1 MDVTTCE
8 VTFERVDGLPILL
21 HGLQQ
26 LRLAETIDAAVG
38 LPHGDRRGLSY
49 GQLSV
54 LLVAFIMSQAEHRL
68 CAVEEWVKTHHL
80 TLRQITGWEIREKDA
95 TDDRL
100 GALVEV
106 LGSDEAARF
115 QMEQQL
121 GGQMIRGYGLPT
133 EVGRC
138 DSSSFSVYHQIASE
152 EEEERLLRFG
162 QSKDHRPDL
171 RQYRQVLGTLDPAG
185 VPLLSATLP
194 GNGADD
200 PIYVPI
206 WERMAQTVGHK
217 DFVFIADCKASAHS
231 TRAQIDQQGGLY
243 CVPLALTGRM
253 DQTLAQ
259 WVLAPPAAMEA
270 IYLPDQDLTEEPIG
284 EGFELQ
290 LGQRW
295 REDNQQE
302 ATYHWMERQL
312 VVRSHALAKQQQQ
325 GLEQRLARAED
336 ALNALS
342 QRSAKDC
349 CALQQAV
356 DAILKRHRVSEF
368 FGWQVHYTPLMR
380 YTKRGRPKPDDLT
393 HQRLEERF
401 SLSFERNPEAIERA
415 QRLCGWRV
423 FATNAPISRLERSQA
438 VAYYRDQWT
447 LERGYSRFK
456 RGALPALPIFLQS
469 DERIIGLMFLL
480 TVALRLFTLM
490 EFVVRRQLKQDKTEL
505 SGLYAGNP
513 KRTTQRPSTE
523 SLLRA
528 FAGITLCRLPSGD
541 YYITPLNPLQTHI
554 LTLMAI
560 PPNLY
565 QRPNPPSASLSV
577 A

>member
-1 MDVTTCE
+1 MDVTNPE
-8 VTFERVDGLPILL
+8 VTFERVDELPILL
-21 HGLQQ
+21 HALQQ
-26 LRLAETIDAAVG
+26 LKLAETIDAA
-38 LPHGDRRGLSY
+38 LPPPHGDRRGLSY

-68 CAVEEWVKTHHL
+68 CAVEEWVRTHHL
-80 TLRQITGWEIREKDA
+80 TLSQITGWEIGEKDA

-100 GALVEV
+100 GALVER
-106 LGSDEAARF
+106 LGTHEEARF
-115 QMEQQL
+115 AIEQQL

-138 DSSSFSVYHQIASE
+138 DSSSFSVYHQIERE
-152 EEEERLLRFG
+152 EEAERLLRFG

-200 PIYVPI
+200 PIYVPT
-206 WERMAQTVGHK
+206 WERMAQTIGHK
-217 DFVFIADCKASAHS
+217 DFVFIADCKASARR
-231 TRAQIDQQGGLY
+231 TRAQIDQQGGIY

-259 WVLAPPAAMEA
+259 WVVDPPAATED
-270 IYLPDQDLTEEPIG
+270 IYLPGQDLSQDPIG
-284 EGFELQ
+284 EGFELE

-295 REDNQQE
+295 CEDKE
-302 ATYHWMERQL
+302 TTYTWMERQL
-312 VVRSHALAKQQQQ
+312 VVRSHALATQQHQ
-325 GLEQRLARAED
+325 GLEQRLSRAED

-349 CALQQAV
+349 CALQQEV
-356 DAILKRHRVSEF
+356 EAILKRHRVGEF
-368 FGWQVHYTPLMR
+368 FHWQVHYTPLTR
-380 YTKRGRPKPDDLT
+380 YTKPGRPKPDDLA
-393 HQRLEERF
+393 HQRLEDRF
-401 SLSFERNPEAIERA
+401 SLSFERNPEAIEQA

-423 FATNAPISRLERSQA
+423 FATNAPITRLERTQA

-456 RGALPALPIFLQS
+456 RGALPALPICLQS

-480 TVALRLFTLM
+480 TVALRLFTLV
-490 EFVVRRQLKQDKTEL
+490 EFVVRRQLKQDQSEL
-505 SGLYAGNP
+505 AGLYAGNP

-523 SLLRA
+523 SLLGA
-528 FAGITLCRLPSGD
+528 FAGITLCRLPNGD
-541 YYITPLNPLQTHI
+541 YYITPLTGLQTQI
-554 LTLMAI
+554 LNLMGI

-565 QRPNPPSASLSV
+565 QLPNPPSASLT
-577 A
+577 AA

>member
-1 MDVTTCE
+1 MSTE
-8 VTFERVDGLPILL
+8 VTFERVDELPILL

-26 LRLAETIDAAVG
+26 LKLAETIDAALG
-38 LPHGDRRGLSY
+38 APHGDRRGLSY

-68 CAVEEWVKTHHL
+68 CAVEDWVKTHHL
-80 TLRQITGWEIREKDA
+80 SLSQITGWEIGEKDA

-100 GALVEV
+100 GGLVER
-106 LGSDEAARF
+106 LGRHEEARF
-115 QMEQQL
+115 HMEQQL

-138 DSSSFSVYHQIASE
+138 DSSSFSVYHQIAPE

-162 QSKDHRPDL
+162 HSKDHRPDL

-194 GNGADD
+194 GHGADD
-200 PIYVPI
+200 PIYVPM

-253 DQTLAQ
+253 EQTFTQ
-259 WVLAPPAAMEA
+259 WVLDPPAAIEA
-270 IYLPDQDLTEEPIG
+270 IYLPGQDLSEEPIG

-295 REDNQQE
+295 RDDQAEE
-302 ATYHWMERQL
+302 ATHNWMERQL
-312 VVRSHALAKQQQQ
+312 VVRSHALAQQQQQ
-325 GLEQRLARAED
+325 GLEQRLGRAEA

-342 QRSAKDC
+342 KRSHKDC
-349 CALQQAV
+349 CALEQEVKAL
-356 DAILKRHRVSEF
+356 LKRHRVSEF
-368 FGWQVHYTPLMR
+368 FQWQVQYAPLMR
-380 YTKRGRPKPDDLT
+380 YTKRGRPKPGDLSQ
-393 HQRLEERF
+393 QRLEERC
-401 SLSFERNPEAIERA
+401 SLSFERNAGAIAQA
-415 QRLCGWRV
+415 QRSCGWRIYV
-423 FATNAPISRLERSQA
+423 TNAPITRLERAQA

-490 EFVVRRQLKQDKTEL
+490 EFVVRRQLEQDKTEVA
-505 SGLYAGNP
+505 GLYAGNP
-513 KRTTQRPSTE
+513 KRTTRRPSTE
-523 SLLRA
+523 SLLGA

-541 YYITPLNPLQTHI
+541 YYITPLTPLQTQI
-554 LTLMAI
+554 LTLMGI

-565 QRPNPPSASLSV
+565 HRLKLPSPSLT
-577 A
+577 AA

>member
-1 MDVTTCE
+1 MDVASTE
-8 VTFERVDGLPILL
+8 VTFERVDELPILL

-26 LRLAETIDAAVG
+26 LKLAETIDAA
-38 LPHGDRRGLSY
+38 LKPPHGDRRGLSY

-68 CAVEEWVKTHHL
+68 CAVEDWVRTHHL
-80 TLRQITGWEIREKDA
+80 TLSQITGWEIGEKDA

-100 GALVEV
+100 GALVER
-106 LGSDEAARF
+106 LGSDEKARL
-115 QMEQQL
+115 QIEQQL
-121 GGQMIRGYGLPT
+121 GGQMIRGYGLPS

-138 DSSSFSVYHQIASE
+138 DSSSFSVYHQVAVAE
-152 EEEERLLRFG
+152 EAERLLRFG

-200 PIYVPI
+200 PIYVPM
-206 WERMAQTVGHK
+206 WERMAQTIGHK

-253 DQTLAQ
+253 DQILAQ
-259 WVLAPPAAMEA
+259 WVLDPPAAIEA
-270 IYLPDQDLTEEPIG
+270 IYLPGQDLWEEPTG

-295 REDNQQE
+295 RDDEKQGV
-302 ATYHWMERQL
+302 TYTWIERQL
-312 VVRSHALAKQQQQ
+312 VVRSHALAHQQQQ
-325 GLEQRLARAED
+325 GLEQRLQRAEA

-342 QRSAKDC
+342 KRVQKDC
-349 CALQQAV
+349 CALQKEV
-356 DAILKRHRVSEF
+356 EAILKRHRVDEF
-368 FGWQVHYTPLMR
+368 FQWQVHYVPVTR

-401 SLSFERNPEAIERA
+401 SLFFERNPQTIEQA

-423 FATNAPISRLERSQA
+423 YATNAPITRLERAQA

-490 EFVVRRQLKQDKTEL
+490 EFVVRRQLEQDKTEL
-505 SGLYAGNP
+505 AGLYAGNP
-513 KRTTQRPSTE
+513 KRSTRRPSTE
-523 SLLRA
+523 SLLGA
-528 FAGITLCRLPSGD
+528 FAGITLCRLPTGD
-541 YYITPLNPLQTHI
+541 YYITPLTGLQTQI
-554 LTLMAI
+554 LILMGI

-565 QRPNPPSASLSV
+565 QLPKPSSPSLSV

>member
-1 MDVTTCE
+1 MDVASTK
-8 VTFERVDGLPILL
+8 VTFERVDELPILL

-26 LRLAETIDAAVG
+26 LKLAETIDAA
-38 LPHGDRRGLSY
+38 LDSPHGDWRGLSY
-49 GQLSV
+49 GQLSI
-54 LLVAFIMSQAEHRL
+54 LLVAFIMSQGEHRL
-68 CAVEEWVKTHHL
+68 CAVEEWVKTHNL
-80 TLRQITGWEIREKDA
+80 TLSQITGWEIREKDA

-100 GALVEV
+100 GGLVEV
-106 LGSDEAARF
+106 LGTDEEARF

-121 GGQMIRGYGLPT
+121 GGQMIRSYGLPT

-138 DSSSFSVYHQIASE
+138 DSSSFSVYHQIAPE
-152 EEEERLLRFG
+152 EEEEGLLRFG
-162 QSKDHRPDL
+162 HSKDHRPDL

-185 VPLLSATLP
+185 VPLLSATLA

-200 PIYVPI
+200 PIYVPM
-206 WERMAQTVGHK
+206 WERMAQTLGHK
-217 DFVFIADCKASAHS
+217 DFVFIADCKASARS
-231 TRAQIDQQGGLY
+231 TRGQIDQQGGLY
-243 CVPLALTGRM
+243 CVPLALTGQM
-253 DQTLAQ
+253 DETLAQ
-259 WVLAPPAAMEA
+259 WVLEPPAAIEA
-270 IYLPDQDLTEEPIG
+270 IYLPTQDLGEEPIG

-295 REDNQQE
+295 RYDTKKE
-302 ATYHWMERQL
+302 ATYNWMERQL

-342 QRSAKDC
+342 KRSAKDC
-349 CALQQAV
+349 CALQKEV
-356 DAILKRHRVSEF
+356 EAIVKRHRVSEF
-368 FGWQVHYTPLMR
+368 FEWQMYYTPLIR

-401 SLSFERNPEAIERA
+401 SLSFERNLDAIERA
-415 QRLCGWRV
+415 KRLCGWRI
-423 FATNAPISRLERSQA
+423 FATNAPITRLERAQA

-490 EFVVRRQLKQDKTEL
+490 EFGVRRQLEEDKTAL
-505 SGLYAGNP
+505 AGLYAGNP
-513 KRTTQRPSTE
+513 KRTTRRPSSE
-523 SLLRA
+523 SLLAA

-541 YYITPLNPLQTHI
+541 YYITPLTLLQTQI
-554 LTLMAI
+554 LTLMGI

-565 QRPNPPSASLSV
+565 QLPNPPSASLT
-577 A
+577 AA